1 MRAGATGWMA
11 SDQVIGLAANQKL
24 SLATSRG
31 TNQALSFAK
40 RQAMGFAAILATVL
54 VAVSTSAA
62 DVYGQQ
68 GAPEGV
74 WPAYGGDA
82 GSTKYAALAQIDANN
97 VAQLDVAWQWTT
109 SDAAV
114 LASNDLGV
122 GAFKAT
128 PIMVHGVLYIRTSLS
143 IVTAIVAA
151 TGEQLWEFDPKSW
164 EMGRPTNL
172 GFNSR
177 GVAHWSDGE
186 AEHIFVATGDARLW
200 ALDARTGRPVLD
212 FGADGSVDLTES
224 LGRSVRRQS
233 YQVMSPPLVV
243 GDVVIV
249 GSSIADGPRYMTA
262 PPGDV
267 RAFDVRTG
275 EERWKF
281 QTIPQGDTY
290 GIETWENESWTYT
303 GNTNVWSI
311 MSADLELGYVYLP
324 IGTPTNDWYG
334 GHRLGDNLFAES
346 LVAVDAATGERVWHY
361 QLVHHGLWD
370 YDIPAAPTLVDITVD
385 GRPIKAV
392 AQVTKQ
398 GFVYVFDRVTGEP
411 VWPIE
416 ELPVPASTVP
426 GERVSPTQPF
436 PTKPPAFE
444 PQGLAIDDL
453 IDFTPE
459 LRAEA
464 EAIVSKFEYGPLYT
478 PPSLRGTIQVPGW
491 GGGANWYGAAFD
503 PETGYL
509 YVPSRTGPI
518 VVQLQ
523 EPDPERSDFRY
534 RRGRGGSAAGPQGL
548 PLLKPP
554 YVRVTAYD
562 LNTGELAWMVP
573 HGNGIRQRLI
583 DLGIPDP
590 GPVGG
595 GGFTG
600 PLLTPS
606 LLFLGHSGRP
616 QDGEPPVL
624 RAFDKG
630 TGAVVHETTLPVR
643 PTGTPMTYMA
653 EGRQFIVMAYGA
665 GEEAGLIGLALPST
679 P

>member
-1 MRAGATGWMA
+1 MPPNLPIRSGGPYHDA
-11 SDQVIGLAANQKL
+11 QP
-24 SLATSRG
+24 
-31 TNQALSFAK
+31 K
-40 RQAMGFAAILATVL
+40 RRYAQR
-54 VAVSTSAA
+54 
-62 DVYGQQ
+62 
-68 GAPEGV
+68 GAPDGV

-82 GSTKYAALAQIDANN
+82 GSTEYAPLDQIDADN
-97 VAQLDVAWQWTT
+97 VERLGVVWQWT
-109 SDAAV
+109 SPDAAV
-114 LASNDLGV
+114 LSENELEV
-122 GAFKAT
+122 GSFKAT
-128 PIMVHGVLYIRTSLS
+128 PIMVHGVLYVRTSLS
-143 IVTAIVAA
+143 MVAAIVAA
-151 TGEQLWEFDPKSW
+151 TGEQLWQFDPGSW
-164 EMGRPTNL
+164 EVGRPTNL

-177 GVAHWSDGE
+177 GVAYWSDGE
-186 AEHIFVATGDARLW
+186 AERIFVATGDSHLW
-200 ALDARTGRPVLD
+200 ALDAWTGRPVGD
-212 FGADGSVDLTES
+212 FGTDGRIDLTER
-224 LGRSVRRQS
+224 LRRAIARRS

-243 GDVVIV
+243 RDVVIV
-249 GSSIADGPRYMTA
+249 GSSISDGARYMTA

-275 EERWKF
+275 EERWRFNTVPEK
-281 QTIPQGDTY
+281 DEY
-290 GIETWENESWTYT
+290 GIETWEDDSWTYT

-311 MSADLELGYVYLP
+311 MSADLDLGYVYLP
-324 IGTPTNDWYG
+324 VGTPTNDWYG

-346 LVAVDAATGERVWHY
+346 LVAVDAVTGERVWHY

-411 VWPIE
+411 VWPVE
-416 ELPVPASTVP
+416 ERPVPPSTVP

-444 PQGLAIDDL
+444 RQGVTIDDL

-464 EAIVSKFEYGPLYT
+464 EAIVSELDYGPLFS
-478 PPSLRGTIQVPGW
+478 PPSERGTINLPGW
-491 GGGANWYGAAFD
+491 FGGANWQGAAFD
-503 PETGYL
+503 PQTGYL

-518 VVQLQ
+518 VVQVL
-523 EPDPERSDFRY
+523 EADPESSDFRY
-534 RRGRGGSAAGPQGL
+534 RRGGERSAAGPQGL
-548 PLLKPP
+548 PLFKPP
-554 YVRVTAYD
+554 YARVTAYD
-562 LNTGELAWMVP
+562 LNSGERAWMVP
-573 HGNGIRQRLI
+573 HGNGIRQQLI

-595 GGFTG
+595 GGYTG
-600 PLLTPS
+600 PLLTPN
-606 LLFLGHSGRP
+606 LLFLGHGGGRGT
-616 QDGEPPVL
+616 GEPPVL

-630 TGAVVHETTLPVR
+630 NGTVVYETELPVT
-643 PTGTPMTYMA
+643 PSGTPMTYMA

-665 GEEAGLIGLALPST
+665 GKESGLMALALPTS

>member
-1 MRAGATGWMA
+1 
-11 SDQVIGLAANQKL
+11 VAAL
-24 SLATSRG
+24 
-31 TNQALSFAK
+31 
-40 RQAMGFAAILATVL
+40 
-54 VAVSTSAA
+54 TSAA
-62 DVYGQQ
+62 GLHAQQ
-68 GAPEGV
+68 GAPNGA

-82 GSTKYAALAQIDANN
+82 GSTKYAPLDQIHAGN
-97 VAQLDVAWQWTT
+97 VDQLQVAWQWTT
-109 SDAAV
+109 SDASV
-114 LASNDLGV
+114 ISLNDLEV
-122 GAFKAT
+122 GGFKAT
-128 PIMVHGVLYIRTSLS
+128 PIMVHGVLYVRTSLS
-143 IVTAIVAA
+143 IVAAIVAA
-151 TGEQLWEFDPKSW
+151 TGEQLWEFDPRSW
-164 EMGRPTNL
+164 EVGRPTNL
-172 GFNSR
+172 GFNTR

-186 AEHIFVATGDARLW
+186 AEHIFVATGDSHLW
-200 ALDARTGRPVLD
+200 ALDAWTGRPVAD
-212 FGADGSVDLTES
+212 FGTAGRIDLTES
-224 LGRSVRRQS
+224 LRRAVPRRS
-233 YQVMSPPLVV
+233 YQVMSPPIVV

-249 GSSIADGPRYMTA
+249 GSSISDGARYMTA

-275 EERWKF
+275 EERWRFNTVPEK
-281 QTIPQGDTY
+281 DEY
-290 GIETWENESWTYT
+290 GVETWEDDSWTYT

-311 MSADLELGYVYLP
+311 MSADLDLGYVYLP

-334 GHRLGDNLFAES
+334 GHRLGDNLFAET

-416 ELPVPASTVP
+416 ERPVPPSTVP

-444 PQGLAIDDL
+444 RQGVTIDDL

-464 EAIVSKFEYGPLYT
+464 EAIIAEFEYGPLYS
-478 PPSLRGTIQVPGW
+478 PPSERGTINVPGW
-491 GGGANWYGAAFD
+491 GGGANWQGAAFD

-509 YVPSRTGPI
+509 YVPSRTGPM
-518 VVQLQ
+518 VVQIV
-523 EPDPERSDFRY
+523 EADPERSDFRY
-534 RRGRGGSAAGPQGL
+534 RRGRGSRSVAGPQGL

-554 YVRVTAYD
+554 YARVTAYD
-562 LNTGELAWMVP
+562 LNTGERAWMVP
-573 HGNGIRQRLI
+573 HGDGVRQRLI
-583 DLGIPDP
+583 DLGVPDP

-595 GGFTG
+595 GGYTG

-606 LLFLGHSGRP
+606 LLFLGHRGGRGS
-616 QDGEPPVL
+616 GEPPVL
-624 RAFDKG
+624 RAFDKK
-630 TGAVVHETTLPVR
+630 TGEVVHAIQLPAT
-643 PTGTPMTYMA
+643 PSGTPMTYMA

-665 GEEAGLIGLALPST
+665 GEEAGLMALALPTS

>member
-1 MRAGATGWMA
+1 MITPDPGILEAAVRAAVREGVTL
-11 SDQVIGLAANQKL
+11 VLEVV
-24 SLATSRG
+24 LATLLAS
-31 TNQALSFAK
+31 TTLQA
-40 RQAMGFAAILATVL
+40 
-54 VAVSTSAA
+54 
-62 DVYGQQ
+62 QQ
-68 GAPEGV
+68 GAPEGA

-82 GSTKYAALAQIDANN
+82 GSTKYAPLGQIDADN
-97 VAQLDVAWQWTT
+97 VDQLRVVWQWTN

-114 LASNDLGV
+114 LASNEFDV

-128 PIMVHGVLYIRTSLS
+128 PIMVHGVLYVRTSLS
-143 IVTAIVAA
+143 MVAAIVAA
-151 TGEQLWEFDPKSW
+151 TGEQLWEFDPMSW
-164 EMGRPTNL
+164 EAGRPTNL
-172 GFNSR
+172 GFNTR

-186 AEHIFVATGDARLW
+186 AERIFVATGDSHLW
-200 ALDARTGRPVLD
+200 ALDAWTGRPVGD
-212 FGADGSVDLTES
+212 FGAGGRIDLTES
-224 LGRSVRRQS
+224 LRRVVPRRA

-249 GSSIADGPRYMTA
+249 GSSISDGARYMTA

-275 EERWKF
+275 EERWRFNTVPEK
-281 QTIPQGDTY
+281 DEY
-290 GIETWENESWTYT
+290 GIETWEDDSWTYT

-311 MSADLELGYVYLP
+311 MSADLDLGYVYLP

-385 GRPIKAV
+385 GQPIRAV

-416 ELPVPASTVP
+416 ERPVPQSTVP

-444 PQGLAIDDL
+444 RQGVTIDDL

-464 EAIVSKFEYGPLYT
+464 EQILAEVNYGPLFS
-478 PPSLRGTIQVPGW
+478 PPSERGTINLPGW
-491 GGGANWYGAAFD
+491 AGGANWHGAAFD
-503 PETGYL
+503 PATGYL
-509 YVPSRTGPI
+509 YVPSRTSPM
-518 VVQLQ
+518 VSQLV
-523 EPDPERSDFRY
+523 EADPERSDFRY
-534 RRGRGGSAAGPQGL
+534 MRGGERSAAGPQGL

-554 YVRVTAYD
+554 YARVTAYD
-562 LNTGELAWMVP
+562 LDTGERVWMVP

-595 GGFTG
+595 GSYTG
-600 PLLTPS
+600 PLLTPN
-606 LLFLGHSGRP
+606 LLFLGHGGRR
-616 QDGEPPVL
+616 QTGEPPVL
-624 RAFDKG
+624 RAFDKA
-630 TGAVVHETTLPVR
+630 TGGVVHETELPVA
-643 PTGTPMTYMA
+643 PSGTPMTYMA
-653 EGRQFIVMAYGA
+653 EGRQFIVMAYGS
-665 GEEAGLIGLALPST
+665 GEESGLIGLALPT
-679 P
+679 IP

>member
-1 MRAGATGWMA
+1 MRTAT
-11 SDQVIGLAANQKL
+11 
-24 SLATSRG
+24 
-31 TNQALSFAK
+31 ALS
-40 RQAMGFAAILATVL
+40 MVVVL
-54 VAVSTSAA
+54 GTANLGYA
-62 DVYGQQ
+62 QQ
-68 GAPEGV
+68 GAPGGA
-74 WPAYGGDA
+74 WPTYGGDA
-82 GSTKYAALAQIDANN
+82 GSTKYAPLDQINAGN
-97 VAQLDVAWQWTT
+97 VDQLQVAWQWTSADASVL
-109 SDAAV
+109 SD
-114 LASNDLGV
+114 NDLGA

-128 PIMVHGVLYIRTSLS
+128 PIMVHGVLYIRTNLS
-143 IVTAIVAA
+143 IVAAIVAA
-151 TGEQLWEFDPKSW
+151 TGEQLWEFDPRSW
-164 EMGRPTNL
+164 EAGRPTNL
-172 GFNSR
+172 GFNTR

-186 AEHIFVATGDARLW
+186 AEHIFVATGDAHLW
-200 ALDARTGRPVLD
+200 AVDAWTGRPVRD
-212 FGADGSVDLTES
+212 FGTDGRIDLTEG
-224 LGRSVRRQS
+224 LRRPVPRRA
-233 YQVMSPPLVV
+233 YQVISPPLVV

-249 GSSIADGPRYMTA
+249 GSSISDGPRYMTA
-262 PPGDV
+262 PPGDI
-267 RAFDVRTG
+267 RGFDVRTG
-275 EERWKF
+275 EEVWRF
-281 QTIPQGDTY
+281 NTVPERGEY
-290 GIETWENESWTYT
+290 GIETWEDDSWTYT

-311 MSADLELGYVYLP
+311 MSADLELGIVYLP

-385 GRPIKAV
+385 GQPIKAV

-416 ELPVPASTVP
+416 ERPVPRSTVP

-444 PQGLAIDDL
+444 PQGLTVDDL

-464 EAIVSKFEYGPLYT
+464 EAIVSEFEYGPLYT

-503 PETGYL
+503 PETEYL

-523 EPDPERSDFRY
+523 EADPERSDFRY
-534 RRGRGGSAAGPQGL
+534 RRGGGRSAAGPQGL

-562 LNTGELAWMVP
+562 LSTGDRAWMVP
-573 HGNGIRQRLI
+573 HGDGIRQRLI

-600 PLLTPS
+600 PLLTPN

-616 QDGEPPVL
+616 QDGRPPVL

-630 TGAVVHETTLPVR
+630 TGAVVHETELPVR
-643 PTGTPMTYMA
+643 PSGTPMTYMT

-665 GEEAGLIGLALPST
+665 GEEAGLIGLALPTS